1 MRISTQHGFTI
12 TELIMSVLVTGVL
25 IFTIGLI
32 YTTGTSIF
40 ENGYDRI
47 SNRTDAAQAIDQ
59 VTRYLVQAKSIDDI
73 SESSLSFTAD
83 MGSGDVN
90 FRVYLYSPDDPEPNP
105 PYSEDNYQIKF
116 AEGDL
121 SYGAGKV
128 LVRNL
133 ISPVNFPFDRNNN
146 LITLDWTL
154 SRNDSTV
161 RMRTNV
167 RPRNL

>member
-1 MRISTQHGFTI
+1 MRISIQHGFTI
-12 TELIMSVLVTGVL
+12 IELIMSVLVTGIL

-47 SNRTDAAQAIDQ
+47 TNRTNAAQAIDLL
-59 VTRYLVQAKSIDDI
+59 TRHLVLAKSIDDI

-83 MGSGDVN
+83 MGSGDAN

-105 PYSEDNYQIKF
+105 PYSEEFYQIKF

-133 ISPVNFPFDRNNN
+133 VSPVNFPFDRNNN
-146 LITLDWTL
+146 LISLDWTL
-154 SRNDSTV
+154 NQDDSTL